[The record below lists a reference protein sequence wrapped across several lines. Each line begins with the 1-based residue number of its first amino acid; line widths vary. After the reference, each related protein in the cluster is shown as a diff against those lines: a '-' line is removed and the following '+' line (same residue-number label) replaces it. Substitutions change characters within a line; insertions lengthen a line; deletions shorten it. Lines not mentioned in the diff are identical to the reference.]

1 MWPAWEWRSNISTGA
16 DTSINDNFAEYDD
29 TDLLS
34 KMFTKDHNRSGI
46 LNINEGTPGQNQVSL
61 SNKNDKSRY

>member
-1 MWPAWEWRSNISTGA
+1 MNQEKYNISTGA

-34 KMFTKDHNRSGI
+34 KMFSKDHNRSGI
-46 LNINEGTPGQNQVSL
+46 LNINDQGAPGYNQVSL
-61 SNKNDKSRY
+61 SNMNDKSRY